1 MIQVQA
7 HFISHYLHK
16 VNIEREVQL
25 QQIVNPK
32 YTTEPG
38 LLIFGGRG
46 RWESVHN
53 REPWDADGNRNKA
66 IFTFDLLSHNHI
78 PIAKYLSVIRDDWFK
93 NLEDSAVLARE
104 IFSSGCRPRL
114 KSARA

>member
-1 MIQVQA
+1 MKHDLTFSTLRVVECLIIQTFYRLLIQVQA

-53 REPWDADGNRNKA
+53 REP
-66 IFTFDLLSHNHI
+66 
-78 PIAKYLSVIRDDWFK
+78 
-93 NLEDSAVLARE
+93 
-104 IFSSGCRPRL
+104 
-114 KSARA
+114 